1 MNTHRVHGSG
11 HLLRGLVEQAFMRG
25 KRNQRSADLIR
36 RGCAALDTVHR
47 GLRSPNGGGD
57 TDFSPI
63 RAFQEGRDRL
73 CWVHA
78 SHLMHVRIG
87 LQCISVLDCIG
98 PTPAICANE

>member
-1 MNTHRVHGSG
+1 
-11 HLLRGLVEQAFMRG
+11 
-25 KRNQRSADLIR
+25 
-36 RGCAALDTVHR
+36 
-47 GLRSPNGGGD
+47 
-57 TDFSPI
+57 
-63 RAFQEGRDRL
+63 L